1 MTGLLNLRS
10 GRGGG
15 GGCRLLLE
23 LCSLPF
29 SLFDIFILIQY
40 LVTYEFLNGIGYM
53 MKYEG

>member
-1 MTGLLNLRS
+1 MTGLLNVRS
-10 GRGGG
+10 GGGGG

-29 SLFDIFILIQY
+29 SLFDISILIQY